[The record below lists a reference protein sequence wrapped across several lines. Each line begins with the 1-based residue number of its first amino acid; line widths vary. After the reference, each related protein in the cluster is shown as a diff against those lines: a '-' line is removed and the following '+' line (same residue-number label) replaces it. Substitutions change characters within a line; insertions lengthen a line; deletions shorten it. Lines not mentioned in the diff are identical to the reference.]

1 VSRVA
6 DRLRSETAALD
17 RARSPS
23 ERLLLALQ
31 LGDSDAALLAGA
43 RGVGEEAARRILRR
57 QRQAGRRP
65 SRCAA
70 EE

>member
-6 DRLRSETAALD
+6 DTLRSETAAAD
-17 RARSPS
+17 RARSPA

-31 LGDSDAALLAGA
+31 LGDSDVALLAGT
-43 RGVGEEAARRILRR
+43 RGLGEEAARRILRR